1 SGGVIRLDP
10 IRFANAGLLDQTL
23 FVAGFHRIGQRTMT
37 SLERRQG
44 TQAQA
49 GSILIRQDV

>member
-1 SGGVIRLDP
+1 MIRLDP